1 MPSALSFLTHFA
13 GDIHQPLHVSYT
25 VDLGGNSFSVKF
37 INNMTNLHL
46 LWDDEMIDYYG
57 KDYMGLASEF
67 ISYLQAHPELVSQ
80 YQANLDPIDWATE
93 SFALTSTTVYNV
105 LPENRKS
112 TTDVD
117 EFGGS
122 LANGNCTFCISVF
135 LSSNF
140 ACVLLGNRDLAGD
153 RDCINFFGLVWLSA
167 PRMLLTGA
175 AAHGRKVSP
184 VSNSTLA
191 VFHASVIHI

>member
-122 LANGNCTFCISVF
+122 LANGNCTFCISVYPKF
-135 LSSNF
+135 KFCLRPAWQPRPCWGSRLHQ
-140 ACVLLGNRDLAGD
+140 LLWL
-153 RDCINFFGLVWLSA
+153 GLVVSA
-167 PRMLLTGA
+167 SNA
-175 AAHGRKVSP
+175 IDGRSRSWTKSK
-184 VSNSTLA
+184 SG
-191 VFHASVIHI
+191 I